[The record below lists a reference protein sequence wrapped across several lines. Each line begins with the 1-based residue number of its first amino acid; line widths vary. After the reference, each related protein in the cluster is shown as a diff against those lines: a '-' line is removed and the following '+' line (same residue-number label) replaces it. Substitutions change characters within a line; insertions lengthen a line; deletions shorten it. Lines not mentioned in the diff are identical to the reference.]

1 MSEYQDHTRR
11 TLDGMDPEAH
21 EEFSA
26 DEMRWTPAPDGAA
39 PMRAAASAAEAHA
52 ILDLATDAYL
62 AVVNLLED
70 GTHHMVACANTPDRT
85 LVEEHELTAI
95 GDVVTLDQS
104 EALRLT
110 VVLAAAMVEVSTGAL
125 VVRTFAPNGSEWV
138 RGWAVRNRW
147 LRPLTAQE
155 IQQAYS
161 TDPTDA
167 PLPPEPELEYR
178 QAERVPRPEAQ
189 PETGQREANRTAPR
203 DNRPRNRRN

>member
-1 MSEYQDHTRR
+1 MTEYQDHTRQ
-11 TLDGMDPEAH
+11 TLDGMDPGAH

-26 DEMRWTPAPDGAA
+26 DEMRWTPAPDSTA
-39 PMRAAASAAEAHA
+39 PMFAADTAAKAHA
-52 ILDLATDAYL
+52 FLDLATDAYL

-70 GTHHMVACANTPDRT
+70 GTHHMVACANTPERT

-95 GDVVTLDQS
+95 GDAVTLDQG

-110 VVLAAAMVEVSTGAL
+110 VVLAAALVECSTGAL
-125 VVRTFAPNGSEWV
+125 VVRTFAPDGSEWV
-138 RGWAVRNRW
+138 RGWTVRNKW

-161 TDPTDA
+161 TDPTGA
-167 PLPPEPELEYR
+167 PLPPEPGLEYR
-178 QAERVPRPEAQ
+178 QAERVPRPEPQ
-189 PETGQREANRTAPR
+189 PETGDREASRTAPR